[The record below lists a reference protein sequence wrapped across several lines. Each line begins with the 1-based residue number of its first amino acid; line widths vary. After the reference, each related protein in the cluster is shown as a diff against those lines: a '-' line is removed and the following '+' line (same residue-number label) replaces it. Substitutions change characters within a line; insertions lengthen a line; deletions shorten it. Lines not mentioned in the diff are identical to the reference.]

1 MDLILLRPGW
11 PEGFGVGGI
20 DEDGCCEEW
29 VVVERSCDV
38 LVRMGIEG
46 GNWKECCPVRDF
58 WDFWDRA
65 FLLSRLKGGLG
76 YEGWAKRGLG

>member
-46 GNWKECCPVRDF
+46 GNWKECCPVRISGISGIGHSF
-58 WDFWDRA
+58 C
-65 FLLSRLKGGLG
+65 LG
-76 YEGWAKRGLG
+76 